1 MAEALIKEKFD
12 EGHFEAAQKK
22 FLAPDTLQRFLY
34 AREFKIKETYEMYK
48 NSVQWNI
55 EYKPE
60 EIQAESIKGLLMSQR
75 WITFGRDK
83 KGRATL
89 IVRPR
94 FHNVNEFPMDQMLRY
109 GIFMVEKA
117 IRLTES
123 YGHKQYVVILDRH
136 GV

>member
-1 MAEALIKEKFD
+1 
-12 EGHFEAAQKK
+12 
-22 FLAPDTLQRFLY
+22 
-34 AREFKIKETYEMYK
+34 MYK
-48 NSVQWNI
+48 NSVQWNL

-60 EIQAESIKGLLMSQR
+60 AIEPASIQGLLLSQR

-83 KGRATL
+83 VGRATL

-94 FHNVNEFPMDQMLRY
+94 FHTPDEYPMEQMLRY

-123 YGHKQYVVILDRH
+123 YGHK
-136 GV
+136 